1 MFKAVSLL
9 KSKPGLSREAFVEYY
24 ETRHAPM
31 VLENLSH
38 VRDYRRSYLDLT
50 GAYIGPDAAAPD
62 FDVIMELWFADR
74 AGFEADMARLA
85 DPQVSELIARDAEQ
99 FLDHRRTR
107 FFVVDERISAP
118 ISQSPSSISR

>member
-9 KSKPGLSREAFVEYY
+9 KSKPGLSREAFISYY

-31 VLENLSH
+31 ILENLAH
-38 VRDYRRSYLDLT
+38 VRDYRRNYLDLD
-50 GAYIGPDAAAPD
+50 GAHIGPDATAPD

-99 FLDHRRTR
+99 FLDHRKTR
-107 FFVVDERISAP
+107 FFVVEERISASSP
-118 ISQSPSSISR
+118 QSPSSISR